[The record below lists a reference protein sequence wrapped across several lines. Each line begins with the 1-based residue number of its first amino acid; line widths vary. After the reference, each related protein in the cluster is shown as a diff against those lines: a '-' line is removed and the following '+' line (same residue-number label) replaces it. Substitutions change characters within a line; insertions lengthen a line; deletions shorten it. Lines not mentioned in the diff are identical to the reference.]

1 MGAFPIQRILLVA
14 ALAASLAAC
23 GRAGD
28 PELPPAA
35 AKAGQAQQSDTP
47 AEDKPFVLDPLI

>member
-1 MGAFPIQRILLVA
+1 MMMSGIRDQRILLLA
-14 ALAASLAAC
+14 ALAAGLAAC

-35 AKAGQAQQSDTP
+35 AAKAGQDA
-47 AEDKPFVLDPLI
+47 AVAG